1 MAAIKGVTT
10 GVFLEQI
17 RQYES
22 EVIENDILNKKLQ
35 EMTAKYEIITQKV
48 IDTDY
53 PDYLDFH
60 TRRLVEMAGNIIMGY
75 LLVLNS
81 QRDEKFTRS
90 AKIFI
95 DLARSENQEKYD
107 YMDNFEVE
115 SIELYKI
122 KDSEIL
128 QEIV

>member
-1 MAAIKGVTT
+1 
-10 GVFLEQI
+10 
-17 RQYES
+17 
-22 EVIENDILNKKLQ
+22 
-35 EMTAKYEIITQKV
+35 
-48 IDTDY
+48 
-53 PDYLDFH
+53 
-60 TRRLVEMAGNIIMGY
+60 MAGNIIMGY

-115 SIELYKI
+115 NIELYKL
-122 KDSEIL
+122 KETEVL